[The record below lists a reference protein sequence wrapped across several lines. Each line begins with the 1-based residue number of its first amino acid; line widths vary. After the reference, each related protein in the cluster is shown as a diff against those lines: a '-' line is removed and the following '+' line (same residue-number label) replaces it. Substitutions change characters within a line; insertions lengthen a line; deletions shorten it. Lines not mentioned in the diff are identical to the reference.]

1 MNQWKRRWCA
11 ISNNL
16 FMVFRSKQDSLKCGW
31 LYKKADQK
39 ERSGSLRGTLPRKNW
54 QKKLDIVN

>member
-1 MNQWKRRWCA
+1 
-11 ISNNL
+11 
-16 FMVFRSKQDSLKCGW
+16 MVFRSKQDSLKCGW